1 MDDLILTVRARR
13 LMKEMRQ
20 LRTARKLTVA
30 RAASHLGI
38 SEPTLWRMENGK
50 SKINAEILVAA
61 LDLYDVPSPR
71 REALERLGLDSL
83 RRGWWAP
90 YRDVFSGSYVALE
103 SDAAQIRVNAFV
115 VPGFFQTEDYARAAI
130 ATTRPELSLADA
142 ERRVQA
148 RLARQRALFE
158 DRDQPPLIHV
168 LLDES
173 SIRRQVGGA
182 ATMRGQLSR
191 LAKEAAQP
199 GTTIQVLPFSVGAH
213 PGMEGEFV
221 IIDYADPE
229 DDPFVYEEGLFG
241 DVYIENPED
250 IARYRLAFDH
260 AAADLG
266 LSPSASIDMIIQLSE
281 EKP

>member
-1 MDDLILTVRARR
+1 MMEELILTVRARR
-13 LMKEMRQ
+13 LMKELRQ
-20 LRTARKLTVA
+20 LRSARKLTVA
-30 RAASHLGI
+30 KAASQLGV

-50 SKINAEILVAA
+50 TKINAEILVAA

-103 SDAAQIRVNAFV
+103 SDAAQLRVNAFV

-130 ATTRPELSLADA
+130 AATRPELILADT

-158 DRDQPPLIHV
+158 DRGRPPQIHV

-173 SIRRQVGGA
+173 CVRRRIGGA
-182 ATMRGQLSR
+182 VTMRGQLSR
-191 LAKEAAQP
+191 LAKEAGQP
-199 GTTIQVLPFSVGAH
+199 GTTIQVVPFAVGAH

-221 IIDYADPE
+221 IVDYADPE

-241 DVYIENPED
+241 DVYIENPDD

-260 AAADLG
+260 AAADLA
-266 LSPSASIDMIIQLSE
+266 LSPAASLEMINRLTE
-281 EKP
+281 ET